1 MSQGQHL
8 ISVSKQ
14 HGGTK
19 NDNYNRYEPA
29 LWAPLIYFNYF
40 NLSSLLVLSSSSPN
54 LSHSPLSLSSYE
66 DWAEI
71 PQIARLNAY
80 VSQSGLTKHTRL
92 TASIVWK
99 RGGESRSRNFNTYH
113 HGQTSYSEMFSEST
127 ESCVGGSINVWDK
140 ERVNK
145 RNSALLVAHWVQC
158 VIMPIKLQHN

>member
-99 RGGESRSRNFNTYH
+99 RGGGEADRGTLTHTITDKRATVRCSVNPLSHVWVGVLMYGTRSGWIREIQH
-113 HGQTSYSEMFSEST
+113 YS
-127 ESCVGGSINVWDK
+127 
-140 ERVNK
+140 
-145 RNSALLVAHWVQC
+145 
-158 VIMPIKLQHN
+158 